1 MKLFNGLSPIAD
13 TVQDIALDLENDGY
27 TCYGPLLAEYSR
39 LAEEEIGALKAKLA
53 EVEHQRDKA
62 LADMEMWENKAE
74 RLLEVKMPTLTEENF
89 TTFEGRNMAYR
100 SILDTPE
107 WKPVAYD
114 FVALINK
121 ERGV

>member
-1 MKLFNGLSPIAD
+1 MSD
-13 TVQDIALDLENDGY
+13 V
-27 TCYGPLLAEYSR
+27 
-39 LAEEEIGALKAKLA
+39 EELKAKLA

-74 RLLEVKMPTLTEENF
+74 RLVEVKMPTLTEKNF
-89 TTFEGRNMAYR
+89 TAFESRNVAYR
-100 SILDTPE
+100 SVVGAME